1 MLRIRADETKIE
13 KKISQVLVIGYFEDE
28 DYSQLFHSLNKE
40 IVKAARHFVDKYS
53 SKFGCMSELNTL
65 SRIFQTV
72 IEPVCLK
79 KTKFVTTLSPL

>member
-40 IVKAARHFVDKYS
+40 IVKAGRHFLDKYS

-65 SRIFQTV
+65 SRMPAQNILFV
-72 IEPVCLK
+72 GLAK
-79 KTKFVTTLSPL
+79 KPILMQKKQE